1 MSIIVSWKLCA
12 SSGEPNGQLLHC
24 LYGNCRPPEETL
36 PGRET
41 ELASQLDQVTV
52 EGSILYNPV
61 LPDSSFMKWS
71 HRCAL
76 TTVQM
81 CSLLYFSVT
90 NQILLTNSLPTVLL
104 CFLVSS
110 DLKTFEESSLFQGI
124 ALAWLGVL
132 GRER

>member
-1 MSIIVSWKLCA
+1 
-12 SSGEPNGQLLHC
+12 
-24 LYGNCRPPEETL
+24 
-36 PGRET
+36 
-41 ELASQLDQVTV
+41 
-52 EGSILYNPV
+52 
-61 LPDSSFMKWS
+61 
-71 HRCAL
+71 
-76 TTVQM
+76 M

-132 GRER
+132 GREGRGEVGWVCVLMGRMPQIYMLP